1 MLWELQQMMEFAI
14 AQQDILL
21 MLGEVNVFL
30 QMEIIWEEKEAMTI
44 NRKAKINLKEAKK
57 VEIIAEED
65 TEQDSLEN
73 PWSTL

>member
-1 MLWELQQMMEFAI
+1 
-14 AQQDILL
+14 
-21 MLGEVNVFL
+21 
-30 QMEIIWEEKEAMTI
+30 MTI

-73 PWSTL
+73 P